1 MASKQISTI
10 LMQAKNRAKARIPL
24 PEGSFIPAK
33 QATDAELG
41 NGKSR
46 PIFNPA
52 FKQDSADSKHPLI
65 IKILDS
71 VQGSPA
77 SNVPVKL
84 YKEGSDGSWDL
95 LNTIQTNAN
104 GELRDLITKEK
115 FVAGIYKIEL
125 DTATYWKRM
134 GLNPFHHHADVVF
147 PANDA
152 GFRHYTI
159 AVLLSP
165 FSYTTTAVV
174 TEPVE

>member
-1 MASKQISTI
+1 
-10 LMQAKNRAKARIPL
+10 L
-24 PEGSFIPAK
+24 PSH
-33 QATDAELG
+33 
-41 NGKSR
+41 R
-46 PIFNPA
+46 
-52 FKQDSADSKHPLI
+52 
-65 IKILDS
+65 
-71 VQGSPA
+71 
-77 SNVPVKL
+77 
-84 YKEGSDGSWDL
+84 
-95 LNTIQTNAN
+95 QTNAN